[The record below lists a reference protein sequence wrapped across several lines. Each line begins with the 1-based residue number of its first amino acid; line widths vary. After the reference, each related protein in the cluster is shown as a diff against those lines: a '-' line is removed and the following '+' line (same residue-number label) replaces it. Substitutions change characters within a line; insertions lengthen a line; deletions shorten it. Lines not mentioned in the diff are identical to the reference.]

1 MNKYSTASI
10 KTRWKLSWGK
20 TAFKLLGINFH
31 IELDQM
37 EKINFKEKIQKI
49 RLLIKLWNRRY
60 LTPLGKITVIK
71 TLLLP
76 ILNHLFISIPNP
88 SEHIIKELNNIFIPP
103 ANFVCRGYTV
113 FTLSVRP
120 CVRPSVRPSVHPSVT
135 LCFLN
140 ILKSHCWIF
149 IKPCK
154 HVHICKTNLLDKK
167 VRARGQFYQ
176 SYFPL

>member
-1 MNKYSTASI
+1 MLLSSADFFFKLTFSGTQPECQMVWIQIRTDVLSVLIWA
-10 KTRWKLSWGK
+10 KTHCVNCLQKLSADDK
-20 TAFKLLGINFH
+20 SRACKEIDNPYKLSITFH
-31 IELDQM
+31 PYHFGYAGM
-37 EKINFKEKIQKI
+37 V
-49 RLLIKLWNRRY
+49 Y
-60 LTPLGKITVIK
+60 YT
-71 TLLLP
+71 
-76 ILNHLFISIPNP
+76 
-88 SEHIIKELNNIFIPP
+88 P

-120 CVRPSVRPSVHPSVT
+120 SVRPSVT

-140 ILKSHCWIF
+140 ILKNHCWIF

-154 HVHICKTNLLDKK
+154 HVHICKTDFLDKK